1 MSEQQQF
8 GRSAN
13 PGAPGAA
20 QTPRLP
26 TTPPSGYLP
35 GSVAPPATPA
45 PLGRYIRW
53 QMLLAVVGIILLTLL
68 MGVTTYN
75 VSTVLVPERGGVFRE
90 GVAGNPQYI
99 NPLLC
104 HTHDIDN
111 DLCSLLFRGLTRLDQ
126 QGQVVPDLAERWV
139 ALNELAYTFTLSE
152 NQYWHDG
159 KPVTIDDVLFTIGMM
174 QNPDSPILPDLAELW
189 RSVTVEPVDEY
200 TVHLLLD
207 EPFAPFLDFTTVG
220 LLPKH
225 IWQDVPP
232 SELLTSPLNARPV
245 GNGPMQV
252 TLTSAQFIRLE
263 RNPYSDEDIPMV
275 SALEFH
281 FYPDYPSIYAAY
293 TEGKLDGVS
302 QVMQSD
308 IALAQARTDLQLF
321 SAPLS
326 TYVGVIFNLQKPD
339 VPFLQD
345 ATVRRALYH
354 ALNRERLLYDV
365 VGGHSV
371 LASSPIPS
379 NNWGH
384 APDTPSY
391 DYNPDE
397 ARRLLGESGWVD
409 SDDDGTRDKD
419 GQPMQLTLLTNDDPT
434 RIALIEQIAAD
445 WQAVGV
451 KVGVDSVSF
460 ASFVREFLTQRD
472 FDAAL
477 LSWDI
482 TGDPDPFPL
491 YHSSQITTGQ
501 NYGGWLNP
509 KADALMIEARSTVDW
524 KKRRALYVQ
533 FQHLFAADVP
543 AIPLYYPVYT
553 YGVSERVKAVQ
564 IGPLNTPADRFATF
578 PDWYILTRR
587 VPANQPLSEN

>member
-1 MSEQQQF
+1 
-8 GRSAN
+8 
-13 PGAPGAA
+13 
-20 QTPRLP
+20 
-26 TTPPSGYLP
+26 
-35 GSVAPPATPA
+35 
-45 PLGRYIRW
+45 
-53 QMLLAVVGIILLTLL
+53 MLLAVVGIILLTLL
-68 MGVTTYN
+68 MGATAYN

-104 HTHDIDN
+104 HTHEIDR

-126 QGQVVPDLAERWV
+126 HGRVVPDLAERWTAPDGLV
-139 ALNELAYTFTLSE
+139 YTFTLRE
-152 NQYWHDG
+152 NQFWHDG
-159 KPVTIDDVLFTIGMM
+159 KPVTIDDLLFTIEMM

-189 RSVTVEPVDEY
+189 RSVTVEPVDEH
-200 TVHLLLD
+200 TVRLLLD
-207 EPFAPFLDFTTVG
+207 EPFAPFLDFTTIG

-232 SELLTSPLNARPV
+232 SELLTSPLNLRPV
-245 GNGPMQV
+245 GNGPMQA

-263 RNPYSDEDIPMV
+263 RNPYSSEDIPMV

-293 TEGKLDGVS
+293 TEGELDGVS

-308 IALAQARTDLQLF
+308 ISLAQARTDMQLF

-326 TYVGVIFNLQKPD
+326 TYVGVVFNLQNPD

-345 ATVRRALYH
+345 AIVRRALYH
-354 ALNRERLLYDV
+354 ALDREQLLHDV
-365 VGGHSV
+365 VGGHGV

-391 DYNPDE
+391 DYDPAE
-397 ARRLLGESGWVD
+397 ARRLLDESGWRD
-409 SDDDGTRDKD
+409 TDGDGTRDKD
-419 GQPMQLTLLTNDDPT
+419 GLPMQLILLTNDGPT

-451 KVGVDSVSF
+451 KVVVESVSF
-460 ASFVREFLTQRD
+460 GGFVSDFLTPRR
-472 FDAAL
+472 FEAAL

-491 YHSSQITTGQ
+491 YHSSQIVTGQ
-501 NYGGWLNP
+501 NYGGWSNQE
-509 KADALMIEARSTVDW
+509 ADALVIEARSTVDPE
-524 KKRRALYVQ
+524 KRRALYAQ

-587 VPANQPLSEN
+587 VPANQPLSEE

>member
-1 MSEQQQF
+1 
-8 GRSAN
+8 
-13 PGAPGAA
+13 
-20 QTPRLP
+20 
-26 TTPPSGYLP
+26 
-35 GSVAPPATPA
+35 
-45 PLGRYIRW
+45 
-53 QMLLAVVGIILLTLL
+53 MLLAVVGIILLTLL
-68 MGVTTYN
+68 MGATAYN

-104 HTHDIDN
+104 HTHEIDR

-126 QGQVVPDLAERWV
+126 QGRVVPDLAERWT
-139 ALNELAYTFTLSE
+139 APDGLIYTFTLRE
-152 NQYWHDG
+152 NQFWHDG
-159 KPVTIDDVLFTIGMM
+159 KPVTIDDLLFTIELM

-189 RSVTVEPVDEY
+189 RSVTVEPVDEH
-200 TVHLLLD
+200 TVRLLLD
-207 EPFAPFLDFTTVG
+207 EPFAPFLDFTTIG

-232 SELLTSPLNARPV
+232 SELLTSPLNLRPV
-245 GNGPMQV
+245 GNGPMQA

-263 RNPYSDEDIPMV
+263 RNPYSSEDIPMV

-293 TEGKLDGVS
+293 TEGELDGVS

-308 IALAQARTDLQLF
+308 ISLAQARTDMQLF

-326 TYVGVIFNLQKPD
+326 TYVGVVFNLQNPD

-345 ATVRRALYH
+345 AIVRRALYH
-354 ALNRERLLYDV
+354 ALDREQLLDDV
-365 VGGHSV
+365 VGGHGV

-391 DYNPDE
+391 DYDPVE
-397 ARRLLGESGWVD
+397 AGRLLDESGWVD
-409 SDDDGTRDKD
+409 TDGDGTRDKD
-419 GQPMQLTLLTNDDPT
+419 GLPMQLILLTNDGPT

-451 KVGVDSVSF
+451 KVVVESVSF
-460 ASFVREFLTQRD
+460 GGFVSDFLTPRR
-472 FDAAL
+472 FEAAL

-491 YHSSQITTGQ
+491 YHSSQIATGQ
-501 NYGGWLNP
+501 NYGGWSNQE
-509 KADALMIEARSTVDW
+509 ADDLVIEARSTVDPE
-524 KKRRALYVQ
+524 KRRALYAQ

-587 VPANQPLSEN
+587 VPANQPLSEE

>member
-1 MSEQQQF
+1 
-8 GRSAN
+8 
-13 PGAPGAA
+13 
-20 QTPRLP
+20 
-26 TTPPSGYLP
+26 
-35 GSVAPPATPA
+35 
-45 PLGRYIRW
+45 
-53 QMLLAVVGIILLTLL
+53 MLLAVVGIILLTLL
-68 MGVTTYN
+68 MGATAYN

-104 HTHDIDN
+104 HTHEIDR

-126 QGQVVPDLAERWV
+126 QGRVVPDLAERWTAPDGLV
-139 ALNELAYTFTLSE
+139 YTFTLRE
-152 NQYWHDG
+152 NQFWHDG
-159 KPVTIDDVLFTIGMM
+159 KPVTIDDLLFTIEMM

-189 RSVTVEPVDEY
+189 RSVTVEPVDEH
-200 TVHLLLD
+200 TVRLLLD
-207 EPFAPFLDFTTVG
+207 EPFAPFLDFTTIG

-232 SELLTSPLNARPV
+232 SELLTSPLNLRPV
-245 GNGPMQV
+245 GNGPMQA

-263 RNPYSDEDIPMV
+263 HNPYSSEDIPMV

-293 TEGKLDGVS
+293 TEGELDGVS

-308 IALAQARTDLQLF
+308 ISLAQARTDMQLF

-326 TYVGVIFNLQKPD
+326 TYVGVVFNLQNPD

-345 ATVRRALYH
+345 AIVRRALYH
-354 ALNRERLLYDV
+354 ALDREQLLNDV
-365 VGGHSV
+365 VGGHGV

-391 DYNPDE
+391 DYDPDE
-397 ARRLLGESGWVD
+397 ARRLLDESGWVD
-409 SDDDGTRDKD
+409 TDGDGTRDKD
-419 GQPMQLTLLTNDDPT
+419 GLPMQLILLTNDGPT

-451 KVGVDSVSF
+451 KVAVESVSF
-460 ASFVREFLTQRD
+460 GGFVGNFLTPRR
-472 FDAAL
+472 FEAVL

-491 YHSSQITTGQ
+491 YHSSQIATGQ
-501 NYGGWLNP
+501 NYGGWSNQE
-509 KADALMIEARSTVDW
+509 ADALVIEARSTVDPE
-524 KKRRALYVQ
+524 KRRALYAQ

-587 VPANQPLSEN
+587 VPANQPLSEE

>member
-1 MSEQQQF
+1 
-8 GRSAN
+8 
-13 PGAPGAA
+13 
-20 QTPRLP
+20 
-26 TTPPSGYLP
+26 
-35 GSVAPPATPA
+35 
-45 PLGRYIRW
+45 
-53 QMLLAVVGIILLTLL
+53 MLLAVVGIILLTLL
-68 MGVTTYN
+68 MGATAYN

-104 HTHDIDN
+104 HTHEIDR

-126 QGQVVPDLAERWV
+126 QGRVVPDLAERWTAPDGLV
-139 ALNELAYTFTLSE
+139 YTFTLRE
-152 NQYWHDG
+152 NQFWHDG
-159 KPVTIDDVLFTIGMM
+159 KPVTIDDLLFTIEMM

-189 RSVTVEPVDEY
+189 RSVTVEPVDEH
-200 TVHLLLD
+200 TVRLLLD
-207 EPFAPFLDFTTVG
+207 EPFAPFLDFTTIG

-232 SELLTSPLNARPV
+232 SELLTSPLNLRPV
-245 GNGPMQV
+245 GNGPMQA

-263 RNPYSDEDIPMV
+263 RNPYSSEDIPMV

-293 TEGKLDGVS
+293 TEGELDGVS

-308 IALAQARTDLQLF
+308 ISLAQARTDMQLF

-326 TYVGVIFNLQKPD
+326 TYVGVVFNLQNPD

-345 ATVRRALYH
+345 AIVRRALYH
-354 ALNRERLLYDV
+354 ALDREQLLHDV
-365 VGGHSV
+365 VGGHGV

-391 DYNPDE
+391 DYDPDE
-397 ARRLLGESGWVD
+397 ARRLLDESGWVD
-409 SDDDGTRDKD
+409 TDGDGTRDKN
-419 GQPMQLTLLTNDDPT
+419 GLPMQLILLTNDGPT

-451 KVGVDSVSF
+451 KVVVESVSF
-460 ASFVREFLTQRD
+460 GGFVSDFLTPRR
-472 FDAAL
+472 FEAAL

-491 YHSSQITTGQ
+491 YHSSQIATGQ
-501 NYGGWLNP
+501 NYGGWSNQE
-509 KADALMIEARSTVDW
+509 ADALVIEARSTVDPE
-524 KKRRALYVQ
+524 KRRALYSQ

-587 VPANQPLSEN
+587 VPANQPLSEE

>member
-1 MSEQQQF
+1 MSEQQPF
-8 GRSAN
+8 GRSGT
-13 PGAPGAA
+13 PGDAGTAE
-20 QTPRLP
+20 TPRLH
-26 TTPPSGYLP
+26 TTPSSGYLP
-35 GSVAPPATPA
+35 GPAAPPAAPA

-53 QMLLAVVGIILLTLL
+53 QLLLAVAGIIVLTLL
-68 MGVTTYN
+68 MGVTAYN

-104 HTHDIDN
+104 HTHDIDR

-126 QGQVVPDLAERWV
+126 QGRVVPDLAERWTAPDGLV
-139 ALNELAYTFTLSE
+139 YTFILRE
-152 NQYWHDG
+152 NQFWHDG
-159 KPVTIDDVLFTIGMM
+159 RPVTIDDVLFTIEMM
-174 QNPDSPILPDLAELW
+174 QNPDAPILPDLAELW
-189 RSVTVEPVDEY
+189 RSVTVEPVDEH
-200 TVHLLLD
+200 TVRLLLD

-232 SELLTSPLNARPV
+232 SELLTSPLNSRPV
-245 GNGPMQV
+245 GNGPMQA
-252 TLTSAQFIRLE
+252 TLTSAEFIRLE
-263 RNPYSDEDIPMV
+263 RSPFSNGAIPMV

-293 TEGKLDGVS
+293 AEGELDGVS

-326 TYVGVIFNLQKPD
+326 TYVGVIFNLQNPD

-345 ATVRRALYH
+345 ANVRRALYH
-354 ALNRERLLYDV
+354 ALDRDRLLDDV
-365 VGGHSV
+365 VGGHGV

-384 APDTPSY
+384 ASDTPSY
-391 DYNPDE
+391 DYDPEE
-397 ARRLLGESGWVD
+397 ARRLLDESGWVD
-409 SDDDGTRDKD
+409 TDGDGTRDK
-419 GQPMQLTLLTNDDPT
+419 GGLPMQLILLTNDGPN

-445 WQAVGV
+445 WRAVGV
-451 KVGVDSVSF
+451 RVAVESVSF
-460 ASFVREFLTQRD
+460 AGFITDFLMPRR
-472 FDAAL
+472 FEAAL

-482 TGDPDPFPL
+482 SGDPDPFPL
-491 YHSSQITTGQ
+491 YHSSQIVTGQ
-501 NYGGWLNP
+501 NFGGWSNQE
-509 KADALMIEARSTVDW
+509 ADALMIEARSMVDPD
-524 KKRRALYVQ
+524 KRKTLYAQ
-533 FQHLFAADVP
+533 FQHIYAADVP

-578 PDWYILTRR
+578 PDWYIFTRR
-587 VPANQPLSEN
+587 VPANQQLSGN

>member
-1 MSEQQQF
+1 MSEQQPF
-8 GRSAN
+8 RRPDN
-13 PGAPGAA
+13 PGAQAPPQAH
-20 QTPRLP
+20 RLH
-26 TTPPSGYLP
+26 TTPSGYLP
-35 GSVAPPATPA
+35 GPTASPA

-68 MGVTTYN
+68 MGATAYN

-104 HTHDIDN
+104 HTHDIDR

-126 QGQVVPDLAERWV
+126 QGRVVPDLAERWTAPDGLV
-139 ALNELAYTFTLSE
+139 YTFTLRE
-152 NQYWHDG
+152 NQFWHDG
-159 KPVTIDDVLFTIGMM
+159 KPVTIDDVLFTIEMM
-174 QNPDSPILPDLAELW
+174 QSQDSPILPDLAELW
-189 RSVTVEPVDEY
+189 RSVTVEPVNEH
-200 TVHLLLD
+200 TVRLLLD
-207 EPFAPFLDFTTVG
+207 EPFAPFLDFTTIG

-232 SELLTSPLNARPV
+232 SELLTSPHNSRPV

-263 RNPYSDEDIPMV
+263 RNPYSGDDIPMV

-281 FYPDYPSIYAAY
+281 FYPDYPAIYAAY
-293 TEGKLDGVS
+293 TEGELDGVS

-308 IALAQARTDLQLF
+308 IALAQARTDMQLF

-326 TYVGVIFNLQKPD
+326 TYVGVIFNLQNPD

-354 ALNRERLLYDV
+354 ALDRERLLDDV
-365 VGGHSV
+365 VGGHGV

-391 DYNPDE
+391 NYDPDE
-397 ARRLLGESGWVD
+397 AQRLLNESGWVD
-409 SDDDGTRDKD
+409 TDGDGTRDKD
-419 GQPMQLTLLTNDDPT
+419 GLPMQLILLTNDGPT

-445 WQAVGV
+445 WRAVGV
-451 KVGVDSVSF
+451 NTVVESVSF
-460 ASFVREFLTQRD
+460 GGFVREFLTPRR

-501 NYGGWLNP
+501 NYGGWSNQE
-509 KADALMIEARSTVDW
+509 ADALVIEARSTVDPE
-524 KKRRALYVQ
+524 KRRALYAQ

>member
-1 MSEQQQF
+1 
-8 GRSAN
+8 
-13 PGAPGAA
+13 
-20 QTPRLP
+20 
-26 TTPPSGYLP
+26 
-35 GSVAPPATPA
+35 
-45 PLGRYIRW
+45 
-53 QMLLAVVGIILLTLL
+53 MLLAVVGIILLTLL
-68 MGVTTYN
+68 MGATAYN

-104 HTHDIDN
+104 HTHEIDR

-126 QGQVVPDLAERWV
+126 QGRVVPDLAERWTAPDGLV
-139 ALNELAYTFTLSE
+139 YTFTLRE
-152 NQYWHDG
+152 NQFWHDG
-159 KPVTIDDVLFTIGMM
+159 KPVTIDDLLFTIEMM

-189 RSVTVEPVDEY
+189 RSVTVEPVNEH
-200 TVHLLLD
+200 TVRLLLD
-207 EPFAPFLDFTTVG
+207 EPFAPFLDFTTIG

-232 SELLTSPLNARPV
+232 SELLTSPLNLRPV
-245 GNGPMQV
+245 GNGPMQA

-263 RNPYSDEDIPMV
+263 RNPYSSEDIPMV

-293 TEGKLDGVS
+293 TEGELDGVS

-308 IALAQARTDLQLF
+308 ISLAQARTDMQLF

-326 TYVGVIFNLQKPD
+326 TYVGVVFNLQNPD

-345 ATVRRALYH
+345 AIVRRALYH
-354 ALNRERLLYDV
+354 ALDREQLLNDV
-365 VGGHSV
+365 VGGHGV

-391 DYNPDE
+391 DYDPDE
-397 ARRLLGESGWVD
+397 ARRLLDESGWVD
-409 SDDDGTRDKD
+409 TDGDGTRDKN
-419 GQPMQLTLLTNDDPT
+419 GLPMQLILLTNDGPT

-451 KVGVDSVSF
+451 KVAVESVSF
-460 ASFVREFLTQRD
+460 GGFVGNFLTPRR
-472 FDAAL
+472 FEAVL

-491 YHSSQITTGQ
+491 YHSSQIATGQ
-501 NYGGWLNP
+501 NYGGWSNQE
-509 KADALMIEARSTVDW
+509 ADALVIEARSTVDPE
-524 KKRRALYVQ
+524 KRRALYAQ

-587 VPANQPLSEN
+587 VPANQPLSEE

>member
-1 MSEQQQF
+1 
-8 GRSAN
+8 
-13 PGAPGAA
+13 
-20 QTPRLP
+20 
-26 TTPPSGYLP
+26 
-35 GSVAPPATPA
+35 
-45 PLGRYIRW
+45 
-53 QMLLAVVGIILLTLL
+53 MLLAVVGIILLTLL
-68 MGVTTYN
+68 MGATAYN

-104 HTHDIDN
+104 HTHEIDR

-126 QGQVVPDLAERWV
+126 QGRVVPDLAERWTAPDGLV
-139 ALNELAYTFTLSE
+139 YTFTLRE
-152 NQYWHDG
+152 NQFWHDG
-159 KPVTIDDVLFTIGMM
+159 KPVTIDDLLFTIEMM

-189 RSVTVEPVDEY
+189 RSVTVEPVDEH
-200 TVHLLLD
+200 TVRLLLD
-207 EPFAPFLDFTTVG
+207 EPFAPFLDFTTIG

-232 SELLTSPLNARPV
+232 SELLTSPLNLRPV
-245 GNGPMQV
+245 GNGPMQA

-263 RNPYSDEDIPMV
+263 RNPYSSEDIPMV

-293 TEGKLDGVS
+293 TEGELDGVS

-308 IALAQARTDLQLF
+308 ISLAQARTDMQLF

-326 TYVGVIFNLQKPD
+326 TYVGVVFNLQNPD

-345 ATVRRALYH
+345 AIVRRALYH
-354 ALNRERLLYDV
+354 ALDREQLLHDV
-365 VGGHSV
+365 VGGHGV

-391 DYNPDE
+391 DYDPDE
-397 ARRLLGESGWVD
+397 ARRLLHESGWVD
-409 SDDDGTRDKD
+409 TDGDGTRDKN
-419 GQPMQLTLLTNDDPT
+419 GLPMQLILLTNDGPT
-434 RIALIEQIAAD
+434 RISLIEQIAAD

-451 KVGVDSVSF
+451 KVVVESVSF
-460 ASFVREFLTQRD
+460 GGFVSDFLTPRR
-472 FDAAL
+472 FEAAL

-491 YHSSQITTGQ
+491 YHSSQIATGQ
-501 NYGGWLNP
+501 NYGGWSNQE
-509 KADALMIEARSTVDW
+509 ADALVIEARSTVDPE
-524 KKRRALYVQ
+524 KRRALYAQ

-587 VPANQPLSEN
+587 VPANQPLSEE

>member
-1 MSEQQQF
+1 MSDQQPF
-8 GRSAN
+8 GRSGN
-13 PGAPGAA
+13 PGAQRAA
-20 QTPRLP
+20 QAPRLH
-26 TTPPSGYLP
+26 TTPSGYLP
-35 GSVAPPATPA
+35 GPTARPGASA

-68 MGVTTYN
+68 MGATAYN

-104 HTHDIDN
+104 HTHEIDR

-126 QGQVVPDLAERWV
+126 QGRVVPDLAERWTAPDGLV
-139 ALNELAYTFTLSE
+139 YTFTLRE
-152 NQYWHDG
+152 NQFWHDG
-159 KPVTIDDVLFTIGMM
+159 KPVTIDDLLFTIEMM

-189 RSVTVEPVDEY
+189 RSVTVEPVDEH
-200 TVHLLLD
+200 TVRLLLD
-207 EPFAPFLDFTTVG
+207 EPFAPFLDFTTIG

-232 SELLTSPLNARPV
+232 SELLTSPLNLRPV
-245 GNGPMQV
+245 GNGPMQA

-263 RNPYSDEDIPMV
+263 RNPYSSEDIPMV

-293 TEGKLDGVS
+293 TEGELDGVS

-308 IALAQARTDLQLF
+308 ISLAQARTDMQLF

-326 TYVGVIFNLQKPD
+326 TYVGVVFNLQNPD

-345 ATVRRALYH
+345 AIVRRALYH
-354 ALNRERLLYDV
+354 ALDREQLLHDV
-365 VGGHSV
+365 VGGHGV

-391 DYNPDE
+391 DYDPDE
-397 ARRLLGESGWVD
+397 ARRLLDESGWVD
-409 SDDDGTRDKD
+409 TDGDGTRDKD
-419 GQPMQLTLLTNDDPT
+419 GLPMQLILLTNDGPT

-451 KVGVDSVSF
+451 KVAVESVSF
-460 ASFVREFLTQRD
+460 GGFVSDFLTPRR
-472 FDAAL
+472 FEAVL

-501 NYGGWLNP
+501 NYGGWSNQE
-509 KADALMIEARSTVDW
+509 ADALVIEARSTVDPE
-524 KKRRALYVQ
+524 KRRALYAQ

-587 VPANQPLSEN
+587 VPANQPLSEE

>member
-1 MSEQQQF
+1 MSDQQPF
-8 GRSAN
+8 GRSGN
-13 PGAPGAA
+13 PGAQRAP
-20 QTPRLP
+20 QVPRLP
-26 TTPPSGYLP
+26 TTPSGYLP
-35 GSVAPPATPA
+35 GPTALPGASA

-68 MGVTTYN
+68 MGATAYN

-104 HTHDIDN
+104 HTHEIDR

-126 QGQVVPDLAERWV
+126 QGRVVPDLAERWTAPDGLV
-139 ALNELAYTFTLSE
+139 YTFTLRE
-152 NQYWHDG
+152 NQFWHDG
-159 KPVTIDDVLFTIGMM
+159 KPVTIDDLLFTIEMM

-189 RSVTVEPVDEY
+189 RSVTVEPVDEH
-200 TVHLLLD
+200 TVRLLLD
-207 EPFAPFLDFTTVG
+207 EPFAPFLDFTTIG

-232 SELLTSPLNARPV
+232 SELLTSPLNLRPV
-245 GNGPMQV
+245 GNGPMQA

-263 RNPYSDEDIPMV
+263 RNPYSSEDIPMV

-293 TEGKLDGVS
+293 TEGELDGVS

-308 IALAQARTDLQLF
+308 ISLAQARTDMQLF

-326 TYVGVIFNLQKPD
+326 TYVGVVFNLQNPD

-345 ATVRRALYH
+345 AIVRRALYH
-354 ALNRERLLYDV
+354 ALDREQLLHDV
-365 VGGHSV
+365 VGGHGV

-391 DYNPDE
+391 DYDPDE
-397 ARRLLGESGWVD
+397 ARRLLDESGWVD
-409 SDDDGTRDKD
+409 TDGDGTRDKD
-419 GQPMQLTLLTNDDPT
+419 GLPMQLILLTNDGPT

-451 KVGVDSVSF
+451 KVVVESVSF
-460 ASFVREFLTQRD
+460 GGFVSDFLTPRR
-472 FDAAL
+472 FEAAL

-491 YHSSQITTGQ
+491 YHSSQIATGQ
-501 NYGGWLNP
+501 NYGGWSNQE
-509 KADALMIEARSTVDW
+509 ADALVIEARSTVDPE
-524 KKRRALYVQ
+524 KRRALYAQ

-587 VPANQPLSEN
+587 VPANQPLSEE

>member
-1 MSEQQQF
+1 MSEQQPF
-8 GRSAN
+8 RRPAN
-13 PGAPGAA
+13 PGA
-20 QTPRLP
+20 QTPP
-26 TTPPSGYLP
+26 QAHQSHTTPSGYLP
-35 GSVAPPATPA
+35 GLTASPA

-68 MGVTTYN
+68 MGATAYN

-104 HTHDIDN
+104 HTHDIDR

-126 QGQVVPDLAERWV
+126 QGRVVPDLAERWTAPDGLV
-139 ALNELAYTFTLSE
+139 YTFTLRE
-152 NQYWHDG
+152 NQFWHDG
-159 KPVTIDDVLFTIGMM
+159 KAVTIDDVLFTIEMM
-174 QNPDSPILPDLAELW
+174 QSPDSPILPDLAELW
-189 RSVTVEPVDEY
+189 RSVTVEQVDEH
-200 TVHLLLD
+200 TVRLLLD
-207 EPFAPFLDFTTVG
+207 EPFAPFLDFTTIG

-232 SELLTSPLNARPV
+232 SELLTTPLNSRPV

-263 RNPYSDEDIPMV
+263 RNPFSGKDIPMV

-293 TEGKLDGVS
+293 TEGELDGVS

-308 IALAQARTDLQLF
+308 ISLAQARTDMQLF

-326 TYVGVIFNLQKPD
+326 TYVGVIFNLQNPD

-354 ALNRERLLYDV
+354 ALDREQLLDDV
-365 VGGHSV
+365 VGGHGV

-391 DYNPDE
+391 SYDPDE
-397 ARRLLGESGWVD
+397 AQRLLNESGWVD
-409 SDDDGTRDKD
+409 TDGDGTRDKD
-419 GQPMQLTLLTNDDPT
+419 GLPMQLILLTNDGPN

-445 WQAVGV
+445 WRAVGV
-451 KVGVDSVSF
+451 NAVVESVSF
-460 ASFVREFLTQRD
+460 AGFVRDFLTPRR

-491 YHSSQITTGQ
+491 YHSSQITTGR
-501 NYGGWLNP
+501 NYGGWSNQE
-509 KADALMIEARSTVDW
+509 ADALVIEARSTVDP
-524 KKRRALYVQ
+524 KKRRALYAQ
-533 FQHLFAADVP
+533 FQHIFAADVP

-564 IGPLNTPADRFATF
+564 IGPLNTPADRFTTF

>member
-1 MSEQQQF
+1 
-8 GRSAN
+8 
-13 PGAPGAA
+13 
-20 QTPRLP
+20 
-26 TTPPSGYLP
+26 
-35 GSVAPPATPA
+35 
-45 PLGRYIRW
+45 
-53 QMLLAVVGIILLTLL
+53 MLLAVVGIILLTLL
-68 MGVTTYN
+68 MGATAYN

-104 HTHDIDN
+104 HTHEIDR

-126 QGQVVPDLAERWV
+126 QGRVVPDLAERWTAPDGLV
-139 ALNELAYTFTLSE
+139 YTFTLRE
-152 NQYWHDG
+152 NQFWHDG
-159 KPVTIDDVLFTIGMM
+159 KPVTIDDLLFTIEMM

-189 RSVTVEPVDEY
+189 RSVTVEPVDEH
-200 TVHLLLD
+200 TVRLLLD
-207 EPFAPFLDFTTVG
+207 EPFAPFLDFTTIG

-232 SELLTSPLNARPV
+232 SELLTSPLNLRPV
-245 GNGPMQV
+245 GNGPMQA

-263 RNPYSDEDIPMV
+263 HNPYSSEDIPMV

-293 TEGKLDGVS
+293 TEGELDGVS

-308 IALAQARTDLQLF
+308 ISLAQARTDMQLF

-326 TYVGVIFNLQKPD
+326 TYVGVVFNLQNPD

-345 ATVRRALYH
+345 AIVRRALYH
-354 ALNRERLLYDV
+354 ALDREQLLNDV
-365 VGGHSV
+365 VGGHGV

-391 DYNPDE
+391 DYDPDE
-397 ARRLLGESGWVD
+397 ARRLLDESGWVD
-409 SDDDGTRDKD
+409 TDGDGTRDKD
-419 GQPMQLTLLTNDDPT
+419 GLPMQLILLTNDGPT

-451 KVGVDSVSF
+451 KVVVESVSF
-460 ASFVREFLTQRD
+460 GGFVSDFLTPRR
-472 FDAAL
+472 FEAAL

-491 YHSSQITTGQ
+491 YHSSQIATGQ
-501 NYGGWLNP
+501 NYGGWSNQE
-509 KADALMIEARSTVDW
+509 ADALVIEARSTVDPE
-524 KKRRALYVQ
+524 KRRALYAQ

-587 VPANQPLSEN
+587 VPANQPLSEE

>member
-1 MSEQQQF
+1 
-8 GRSAN
+8 
-13 PGAPGAA
+13 
-20 QTPRLP
+20 
-26 TTPPSGYLP
+26 
-35 GSVAPPATPA
+35 
-45 PLGRYIRW
+45 
-53 QMLLAVVGIILLTLL
+53 MLLAVVGIILLTLL
-68 MGVTTYN
+68 MGATAYN

-104 HTHDIDN
+104 HTHEIDR

-126 QGQVVPDLAERWV
+126 QGRVVPDLAERWTAPDGLV
-139 ALNELAYTFTLSE
+139 YTFTLRE
-152 NQYWHDG
+152 NQFWHDG
-159 KPVTIDDVLFTIGMM
+159 KPVTIDDLLFTIEMM

-189 RSVTVEPVDEY
+189 RSVTVEPVDEH
-200 TVHLLLD
+200 TVRLLLD
-207 EPFAPFLDFTTVG
+207 EPFAPFLDFTTIG

-232 SELLTSPLNARPV
+232 SELLTSPLNLRPV
-245 GNGPMQV
+245 GNGPMQA

-263 RNPYSDEDIPMV
+263 HNPYSSEDIPMV

-293 TEGKLDGVS
+293 TEGELDGVS

-308 IALAQARTDLQLF
+308 ISLAQARTDMQLF

-326 TYVGVIFNLQKPD
+326 TYVGVVFNLQNPD

-345 ATVRRALYH
+345 AIVRRALYH
-354 ALNRERLLYDV
+354 ALDREQLLNDV
-365 VGGHSV
+365 VGGHGV

-391 DYNPDE
+391 DYDPVE
-397 ARRLLGESGWVD
+397 ARRLLDESGWVD
-409 SDDDGTRDKD
+409 TDGDGTRDKD
-419 GQPMQLTLLTNDDPT
+419 GLPMQLILLTNDGPT

-451 KVGVDSVSF
+451 KVAVESVSF
-460 ASFVREFLTQRD
+460 GGFVGNFLTPRR
-472 FDAAL
+472 FEAVL

-491 YHSSQITTGQ
+491 YHSSQIATGQ
-501 NYGGWLNP
+501 NYGGWSNQE
-509 KADALMIEARSTVDW
+509 ADALVIEARSTVDPE
-524 KKRRALYVQ
+524 KRRALYAQ

-587 VPANQPLSEN
+587 VPANQPLSEE

>member
-1 MSEQQQF
+1 MSEQQPF
-8 GRSAN
+8 GRPAN
-13 PGAPGAA
+13 RGGQGTP
-20 QTPRLP
+20 QVPRLH
-26 TTPPSGYLP
+26 TPPPAGHLP
-35 GSVAPPATPA
+35 GPVAPPATPA

-53 QMLLAVVGIILLTLL
+53 QMLLAVLGIILLTLL
-68 MGVTTYN
+68 MGVTAYN

-104 HTHDIDN
+104 HTHEIDR

-126 QGQVVPDLAERWV
+126 QGRVVPDLAERWTAPDGLV
-139 ALNELAYTFTLSE
+139 YTFTLRE
-152 NQYWHDG
+152 NQFWHDG
-159 KPVTIDDVLFTIGMM
+159 KPVIIDDVLFTIEMM

-200 TVHLLLD
+200 TVRLLLD

-245 GNGPMQV
+245 GNGPMQA

-263 RNPYSDEDIPMV
+263 RSPFSNEDIPMV

-281 FYPDYPSIYAAY
+281 FYPDFPSIYAAY
-293 TEGKLDGVS
+293 TEGELDGVS

-308 IALAQARTDLQLF
+308 IALAKARTDLQLF

-326 TYVGVIFNLQKPD
+326 TYVGVIFNLQNPD

-345 ATVRRALYH
+345 ANVRRALYH
-354 ALNRERLLYDV
+354 ALDRERLLSDV
-365 VGGHSV
+365 VGGHGV

-384 APDTPSY
+384 APDTRTYEYSP
-391 DYNPDE
+391 NE
-397 ARRLLGESGWVD
+397 AQRLLNESGWVD
-409 SDDDGTRDKD
+409 SDGDGVRDKD
-419 GQPMQLTLLTNDDPT
+419 GLPMQLILLTNDGPT

-451 KVGVDSVSF
+451 KVMVESVSF
-460 ASFVREFLTQRD
+460 GGFVTNFLTPRR
-472 FDAAL
+472 FEAAL

-491 YHSSQITTGQ
+491 YHSSQVETGQ
-501 NYGGWLNP
+501 NFGGWSNED
-509 KADALMIEARSTVDW
+509 ADTLMIEARSTVDPE
-524 KKRRALYVQ
+524 KRKLLYAL
-533 FQHLFAADVP
+533 FQHIFADDVP

-553 YGVSERVKAVQ
+553 YGVSERVKSVQ

-578 PDWYILTRR
+578 PNWYILTRR
-587 VPANQPLSEN
+587 VPANQQLSGN

>member
-1 MSEQQQF
+1 
-8 GRSAN
+8 
-13 PGAPGAA
+13 
-20 QTPRLP
+20 
-26 TTPPSGYLP
+26 
-35 GSVAPPATPA
+35 
-45 PLGRYIRW
+45 
-53 QMLLAVVGIILLTLL
+53 MLLAVVGIILLTLL
-68 MGVTTYN
+68 MGATAYN

-104 HTHDIDN
+104 HTHEIDR

-126 QGQVVPDLAERWV
+126 QGRVVPDLAERWTAPDGLV
-139 ALNELAYTFTLSE
+139 YTFTLRE
-152 NQYWHDG
+152 NQFWHDG
-159 KPVTIDDVLFTIGMM
+159 KPVTIDDLLFTIEMM

-189 RSVTVEPVDEY
+189 RSVTVEPVDEH
-200 TVHLLLD
+200 TVRLLLD
-207 EPFAPFLDFTTVG
+207 EPFAPFLDFTTIG

-232 SELLTSPLNARPV
+232 SELLTSPLNLRPV
-245 GNGPMQV
+245 GNGPMQA

-263 RNPYSDEDIPMV
+263 RNPYSSEDIPMV

-293 TEGKLDGVS
+293 TEGELDGVS

-308 IALAQARTDLQLF
+308 ISLAQARTDMQLF

-326 TYVGVIFNLQKPD
+326 TYVGVVFNLQNPD

-345 ATVRRALYH
+345 AIVRRALYH
-354 ALNRERLLYDV
+354 ALDREQLLHDV
-365 VGGHSV
+365 VGGHGV

-391 DYNPDE
+391 NYDPDE
-397 ARRLLGESGWVD
+397 ARRLLDESGWVD
-409 SDDDGTRDKD
+409 TDGDGTRDKD
-419 GQPMQLTLLTNDDPT
+419 GLPMQLILLTNDGPT

-451 KVGVDSVSF
+451 KVVVESVSF
-460 ASFVREFLTQRD
+460 GGFVSDFLTPRR
-472 FDAAL
+472 FEAAL

-491 YHSSQITTGQ
+491 YHSSQIATGQ
-501 NYGGWLNP
+501 NYGGWSNQE
-509 KADALMIEARSTVDW
+509 ADALVIEARSTVDPE
-524 KKRRALYVQ
+524 KRRALYAQ

-587 VPANQPLSEN
+587 VPANQPLSEE

>member
-1 MSEQQQF
+1 MSP
-8 GRSAN
+8 RSWS
-13 PGAPGAA
+13 
-20 QTPRLP
+20 R
-26 TTPPSGYLP
+26 SG
-35 GSVAPPATPA
+35 
-45 PLGRYIRW
+45 
-53 QMLLAVVGIILLTLL
+53 
-68 MGVTTYN
+68 
-75 VSTVLVPERGGVFRE
+75 GGVFRE

-104 HTHDIDN
+104 HTHEIDR

-126 QGQVVPDLAERWV
+126 QGRVVPDLAERWTAPDGLV
-139 ALNELAYTFTLSE
+139 YTFTLRE
-152 NQYWHDG
+152 NQFWHDG
-159 KPVTIDDVLFTIGMM
+159 KPVTIDDVLFTIEMM

-200 TVHLLLD
+200 TVRLLLD

-245 GNGPMQV
+245 GNGPMQA

-263 RNPYSDEDIPMV
+263 RSPFSNEDIPMV

-281 FYPDYPSIYAAY
+281 FYPDFPSIYAAY
-293 TEGKLDGVS
+293 TEGELDGVS

-308 IALAQARTDLQLF
+308 IALAKARTDLQLF

-326 TYVGVIFNLQKPD
+326 TYVGVIFNLQNPD

-345 ATVRRALYH
+345 ANVRRALYH
-354 ALNRERLLYDV
+354 ALDRERLLSDV
-365 VGGHSV
+365 VGGHGV

-384 APDTPSY
+384 APDTRTYEYSP
-391 DYNPDE
+391 NE
-397 ARRLLGESGWVD
+397 AQRLLNESGWVD
-409 SDDDGTRDKD
+409 TDGDGVRDKD
-419 GQPMQLTLLTNDDPT
+419 GLPMQLILLTNDGPT

-451 KVGVDSVSF
+451 KVMVESVSF
-460 ASFVREFLTQRD
+460 GGFVTNFLTPRR
-472 FDAAL
+472 FEAAL

-491 YHSSQITTGQ
+491 YHSSQVETGQ
-501 NYGGWLNP
+501 NFGGWSNED
-509 KADALMIEARSTVDW
+509 ADTLMIEARSTVDPE
-524 KKRRALYVQ
+524 KRKLLYAL
-533 FQHLFAADVP
+533 FQHIFADDVP

-553 YGVSERVKAVQ
+553 YGVSERVKSVQ

-587 VPANQPLSEN
+587 VPANQQLSGN

>member
-1 MSEQQQF
+1 
-8 GRSAN
+8 
-13 PGAPGAA
+13 
-20 QTPRLP
+20 
-26 TTPPSGYLP
+26 
-35 GSVAPPATPA
+35 
-45 PLGRYIRW
+45 
-53 QMLLAVVGIILLTLL
+53 MLLAVVGIILLTLL
-68 MGVTTYN
+68 MGATAYN

-104 HTHDIDN
+104 HTHEIDR

-126 QGQVVPDLAERWV
+126 QGRVVPDLAERWTAPDGLV
-139 ALNELAYTFTLSE
+139 YTFTLRE
-152 NQYWHDG
+152 NQFWHDG
-159 KPVTIDDVLFTIGMM
+159 KPVTIDDLLFTIEMM

-189 RSVTVEPVDEY
+189 RSVTVEPVDEH
-200 TVHLLLD
+200 TVRLLLD
-207 EPFAPFLDFTTVG
+207 EPFAPFLDFTTIG

-232 SELLTSPLNARPV
+232 SELLTSPLNLRPV
-245 GNGPMQV
+245 GNGPMQA

-263 RNPYSDEDIPMV
+263 RNPYSSEDIPMV

-293 TEGKLDGVS
+293 TEGELDGVS

-308 IALAQARTDLQLF
+308 ISLAQARTDMQLF

-326 TYVGVIFNLQKPD
+326 TYVGVVFNLQNPD

-345 ATVRRALYH
+345 AIVRRALYH
-354 ALNRERLLYDV
+354 ALDREQLLHDV
-365 VGGHSV
+365 VGGHGV

-391 DYNPDE
+391 DYDPDE
-397 ARRLLGESGWVD
+397 ARRLLDESGWVD
-409 SDDDGTRDKD
+409 TDGDGTRDKN
-419 GQPMQLTLLTNDDPT
+419 GLPMQLILLTNDGPT

-451 KVGVDSVSF
+451 KVVVESVSF
-460 ASFVREFLTQRD
+460 GGFVSDFLTPRR
-472 FDAAL
+472 FEAAL

-491 YHSSQITTGQ
+491 YHSSQIATGQ
-501 NYGGWLNP
+501 NYGGWSNQE
-509 KADALMIEARSTVDW
+509 ADALVIEARSTVDPE
-524 KKRRALYVQ
+524 KRRALYAQ

-587 VPANQPLSEN
+587 VPANQPLSEE

>member
-1 MSEQQQF
+1 
-8 GRSAN
+8 
-13 PGAPGAA
+13 
-20 QTPRLP
+20 
-26 TTPPSGYLP
+26 
-35 GSVAPPATPA
+35 
-45 PLGRYIRW
+45 
-53 QMLLAVVGIILLTLL
+53 MLLAVVGIILLTLL
-68 MGVTTYN
+68 MGATAYN

-104 HTHDIDN
+104 HTHEIDR

-126 QGQVVPDLAERWV
+126 QGRVVPDLAERWTAPDGLV
-139 ALNELAYTFTLSE
+139 YTFTLRE
-152 NQYWHDG
+152 NQFWHDG
-159 KPVTIDDVLFTIGMM
+159 KPVTIDDLLFTIEMM

-189 RSVTVEPVDEY
+189 RSVTVEPVNEH
-200 TVHLLLD
+200 TVRLLLD
-207 EPFAPFLDFTTVG
+207 EPFAPFLDFTTIG

-232 SELLTSPLNARPV
+232 SELLTSPLNLRPI
-245 GNGPMQV
+245 GNGPMQA

-263 RNPYSDEDIPMV
+263 RNPYSSEDIPMV

-293 TEGKLDGVS
+293 TEGELDGVS

-308 IALAQARTDLQLF
+308 ISLAQARTDMQLF

-326 TYVGVIFNLQKPD
+326 TYVGVVFNLQNPD

-345 ATVRRALYH
+345 AIVRRALYH
-354 ALNRERLLYDV
+354 ALDREQLLHDV
-365 VGGHSV
+365 VGGHGV

-391 DYNPDE
+391 DYDPDE
-397 ARRLLGESGWVD
+397 ARRLLDESGWVD
-409 SDDDGTRDKD
+409 TDGDGTRDKN
-419 GQPMQLTLLTNDDPT
+419 GLPMQLILLTNDGPT

-451 KVGVDSVSF
+451 KVVVESVSF
-460 ASFVREFLTQRD
+460 GGFVSDFLTPRR
-472 FDAAL
+472 FEAAL

-491 YHSSQITTGQ
+491 YHSSQIATGQ
-501 NYGGWLNP
+501 NYGGWSNQE
-509 KADALMIEARSTVDW
+509 ADALVIEARSTVDPE
-524 KKRRALYVQ
+524 KRRALYAQ

-587 VPANQPLSEN
+587 VPANQPLSEE

>member
-1 MSEQQQF
+1 
-8 GRSAN
+8 
-13 PGAPGAA
+13 
-20 QTPRLP
+20 
-26 TTPPSGYLP
+26 
-35 GSVAPPATPA
+35 
-45 PLGRYIRW
+45 
-53 QMLLAVVGIILLTLL
+53 MLLAVVGIILLTLL
-68 MGVTTYN
+68 MGATAYN

-104 HTHDIDN
+104 HTHEIDR

-126 QGQVVPDLAERWV
+126 QGRVVPDLAERWTAPDGLV
-139 ALNELAYTFTLSE
+139 YTFTLRE
-152 NQYWHDG
+152 NQFWHDG
-159 KPVTIDDVLFTIGMM
+159 KPVTIDDLLFTIEMM

-189 RSVTVEPVDEY
+189 RSVTVEPVDEH
-200 TVHLLLD
+200 TVRLLLD
-207 EPFAPFLDFTTVG
+207 EPFAPFLDFTTIG

-232 SELLTSPLNARPV
+232 SELLTSPLNLRPV
-245 GNGPMQV
+245 GNGPMQA

-263 RNPYSDEDIPMV
+263 RNPYSSEDIPMV

-293 TEGKLDGVS
+293 TEGELDGVS

-308 IALAQARTDLQLF
+308 ISLAQARTDMQLF

-326 TYVGVIFNLQKPD
+326 TYVGVVFNLQNPD

-345 ATVRRALYH
+345 AIVRRALYH
-354 ALNRERLLYDV
+354 ALDREQLLHDV
-365 VGGHSV
+365 VGGHGV

-391 DYNPDE
+391 DYDPDE
-397 ARRLLGESGWVD
+397 ARRLLDESGWVD
-409 SDDDGTRDKD
+409 TDGDGTRDKD
-419 GQPMQLTLLTNDDPT
+419 GLPMQLILLTNDGPT

-451 KVGVDSVSF
+451 KVAVESVSF
-460 ASFVREFLTQRD
+460 GGFVSDFLTPRR
-472 FDAAL
+472 FEAVL

-501 NYGGWLNP
+501 NYGGWSNQE
-509 KADALMIEARSTVDW
+509 ADALVIEARSTVDPE
-524 KKRRALYVQ
+524 KRRALYAQ

-564 IGPLNTPADRFATF
+564 IGLLNTPADRFATF

-587 VPANQPLSEN
+587 VPANQPLSEE

>member
-1 MSEQQQF
+1 
-8 GRSAN
+8 
-13 PGAPGAA
+13 
-20 QTPRLP
+20 
-26 TTPPSGYLP
+26 
-35 GSVAPPATPA
+35 
-45 PLGRYIRW
+45 
-53 QMLLAVVGIILLTLL
+53 MLLAVVGIILLTLL
-68 MGVTTYN
+68 MGATAYN

-104 HTHDIDN
+104 HTHEIDR

-126 QGQVVPDLAERWV
+126 QGRVVPDLAERWTAPDGLV
-139 ALNELAYTFTLSE
+139 YTFTLRE
-152 NQYWHDG
+152 NQFWHDG
-159 KPVTIDDVLFTIGMM
+159 KPVTIDDLLFTIEMM

-189 RSVTVEPVDEY
+189 RSVTVEPVDEH
-200 TVHLLLD
+200 TVRLLLD
-207 EPFAPFLDFTTVG
+207 EPFAPFLDFTTIG

-232 SELLTSPLNARPV
+232 SELLTSPLNLRPV
-245 GNGPMQV
+245 GNGPMQA

-263 RNPYSDEDIPMV
+263 RNPYSSEDIPMV

-293 TEGKLDGVS
+293 TEGELDGVS

-308 IALAQARTDLQLF
+308 ISLAQARTDMQLF

-326 TYVGVIFNLQKPD
+326 TYVGVVFNLQNPD

-345 ATVRRALYH
+345 AIVRRALYH
-354 ALNRERLLYDV
+354 ALDREQLLNDV
-365 VGGHSV
+365 VGGHGV

-391 DYNPDE
+391 DYDPDE
-397 ARRLLGESGWVD
+397 ARRLLDESGWVD
-409 SDDDGTRDKD
+409 TDGDGTRDKN
-419 GQPMQLTLLTNDDPT
+419 GLPMQLILLTNDGPT

-451 KVGVDSVSF
+451 KVVVESVSF
-460 ASFVREFLTQRD
+460 GGFVSDFLTPRR
-472 FDAAL
+472 FEAAL

-491 YHSSQITTGQ
+491 YHSSQIATGQ
-501 NYGGWLNP
+501 NYGGWSNQE
-509 KADALMIEARSTVDW
+509 ADALVIEARSTVDPE
-524 KKRRALYVQ
+524 KRRALYAQ

-587 VPANQPLSEN
+587 VPANQPLSEE

>member
-1 MSEQQQF
+1 MSDQQPF
-8 GRSAN
+8 RRPAN
-13 PGAPGAA
+13 PGA
-20 QTPRLP
+20 QTPPQAHQLR
-26 TTPPSGYLP
+26 TTPSGYLP
-35 GSVAPPATPA
+35 GLTASPA

-68 MGVTTYN
+68 MGATAYN

-104 HTHDIDN
+104 HTHDIDR

-126 QGQVVPDLAERWV
+126 QGRVVPDLAERWTAPDGLV
-139 ALNELAYTFTLSE
+139 YTFTLRE
-152 NQYWHDG
+152 NQFWHDG
-159 KPVTIDDVLFTIGMM
+159 KAVTIDDVLFTIEMM
-174 QNPDSPILPDLAELW
+174 QSPDSPILPDLAELW
-189 RSVTVEPVDEY
+189 RSVTVEQVDEH
-200 TVHLLLD
+200 TVRLLLD
-207 EPFAPFLDFTTVG
+207 EPFAPFLDFTTIG

-232 SELLTSPLNARPV
+232 SELLTTPLNSRPV

-263 RNPYSDEDIPMV
+263 RNPYSGKDIPMV

-293 TEGKLDGVS
+293 TEGELDGVS

-308 IALAQARTDLQLF
+308 ISLAQARTDMQLF

-326 TYVGVIFNLQKPD
+326 TYVGVIFNLQNPD

-354 ALNRERLLYDV
+354 ALDREQLLDDV
-365 VGGHSV
+365 VGGHGV

-384 APDTPSY
+384 AADTPSY
-391 DYNPDE
+391 SYDPDE
-397 ARRLLGESGWVD
+397 AQRLLNESGWVD
-409 SDDDGTRDKD
+409 TDGDGTRDKD
-419 GQPMQLTLLTNDDPT
+419 GLPMQLILLTNDGPN

-445 WQAVGV
+445 WRAVGV
-451 KVGVDSVSF
+451 NAVVESVSF
-460 ASFVREFLTQRD
+460 AGFVRDFLTPRR

-501 NYGGWLNP
+501 NYGGWSNQE
-509 KADALMIEARSTVDW
+509 ADALVIEARSTVDPE
-524 KKRRALYVQ
+524 KRRALYAQ
-533 FQHLFAADVP
+533 FQHIFAADVP

-564 IGPLNTPADRFATF
+564 IGPLNTPADRFTTF

>member
-1 MSEQQQF
+1 MSEQQPF
-8 GRSAN
+8 IRPAN
-13 PGAPGAA
+13 PGAQA
-20 QTPRLP
+20 TPQAHRLH
-26 TTPPSGYLP
+26 TTPSGYLP
-35 GSVAPPATPA
+35 GPTASPA

-68 MGVTTYN
+68 MGATAYN

-104 HTHDIDN
+104 HTHDIDR

-126 QGQVVPDLAERWV
+126 QGRVVPDLAERWTAPDGLV
-139 ALNELAYTFTLSE
+139 YTFTLRE
-152 NQYWHDG
+152 NQFWHDG
-159 KPVTIDDVLFTIGMM
+159 KPVTIDDVLFTIEMM
-174 QNPDSPILPDLAELW
+174 QSQDSPILPDLAELW
-189 RSVTVEPVDEY
+189 RSVTVEPVNEH
-200 TVHLLLD
+200 TVRLLLD
-207 EPFAPFLDFTTVG
+207 EPFAPFLDFTTIG

-232 SELLTSPLNARPV
+232 SELLTSPLNSRPV

-263 RNPYSDEDIPMV
+263 RNPYSGGEIPMV

-281 FYPDYPSIYAAY
+281 FYPDYPAIYAAY
-293 TEGKLDGVS
+293 TEGELDGVS

-308 IALAQARTDLQLF
+308 IGLAQARTDMQLF

-326 TYVGVIFNLQKPD
+326 TYVGVIFNLQNPD

-345 ATVRRALYH
+345 ANVRRALYH
-354 ALNRERLLYDV
+354 ALDRERLLDDV
-365 VGGHSV
+365 VGGHGV

-391 DYNPDE
+391 NYDPDE
-397 ARRLLGESGWVD
+397 AQRLLNESGWVD
-409 SDDDGTRDKD
+409 TDGDGTRDKD
-419 GQPMQLTLLTNDDPT
+419 GLPMQLILLTNDGPT

-445 WQAVGV
+445 WRAVGV
-451 KVGVDSVSF
+451 NAVVESVSF
-460 ASFVREFLTQRD
+460 GGFVREFLTPRR

-501 NYGGWLNP
+501 NYGGWSNQE
-509 KADALMIEARSTVDW
+509 ADTLVIEARSTVDPE
-524 KKRRALYVQ
+524 KRRALYAQ

>member
-1 MSEQQQF
+1 
-8 GRSAN
+8 
-13 PGAPGAA
+13 
-20 QTPRLP
+20 
-26 TTPPSGYLP
+26 
-35 GSVAPPATPA
+35 
-45 PLGRYIRW
+45 
-53 QMLLAVVGIILLTLL
+53 MLLAVVGIILLTLL
-68 MGVTTYN
+68 MGATAYN

-104 HTHDIDN
+104 HTHEIDR

-126 QGQVVPDLAERWV
+126 QGRVVPDLAERWTAPDGLV
-139 ALNELAYTFTLSE
+139 YTFTLRE
-152 NQYWHDG
+152 NQFWHDG
-159 KPVTIDDVLFTIGMM
+159 KPVTIDDLLFTIEMM

-189 RSVTVEPVDEY
+189 RSVTVEPVDEH
-200 TVHLLLD
+200 TVRLLLD
-207 EPFAPFLDFTTVG
+207 EPFAPFLDFTTIG

-232 SELLTSPLNARPV
+232 SELLTSPLNLRPV
-245 GNGPMQV
+245 GNGPMQA

-263 RNPYSDEDIPMV
+263 HNPYSSEDIPMV

-293 TEGKLDGVS
+293 TEGELDGVS

-308 IALAQARTDLQLF
+308 ISLAQARTDMQLF

-326 TYVGVIFNLQKPD
+326 TYVGVVFNLQNPD

-345 ATVRRALYH
+345 AIVRRALYH
-354 ALNRERLLYDV
+354 ALDREQLLNDV
-365 VGGHSV
+365 VGGHGV

-391 DYNPDE
+391 DYDPDE
-397 ARRLLGESGWVD
+397 ARRLLDESGWVD
-409 SDDDGTRDKD
+409 TDGDGTRDKD
-419 GQPMQLTLLTNDDPT
+419 GLPMQLILLTNDGPT
-434 RIALIEQIAAD
+434 RISLIEQIAAD

-451 KVGVDSVSF
+451 KVAVESVSF
-460 ASFVREFLTQRD
+460 GGFVGDFLTPRR
-472 FDAAL
+472 FEAAL

-491 YHSSQITTGQ
+491 YHSSQIATGQ
-501 NYGGWLNP
+501 NYGGWSNQE
-509 KADALMIEARSTVDW
+509 ADALVIEARSTVDPE
-524 KKRRALYVQ
+524 KRRALYAQ

-587 VPANQPLSEN
+587 VPANQPLSEE

>member
-1 MSEQQQF
+1 MSDQQPF
-8 GRSAN
+8 GRSGN
-13 PGAPGAA
+13 PGAQRAPQA
-20 QTPRLP
+20 PRLH
-26 TTPPSGYLP
+26 TTPSGYLP
-35 GSVAPPATPA
+35 GPTALPGASA

-68 MGVTTYN
+68 MGATAYN

-104 HTHDIDN
+104 HTHEIDR

-126 QGQVVPDLAERWV
+126 QGRVVPDLAERWTAPDGLV
-139 ALNELAYTFTLSE
+139 YTFTLRE
-152 NQYWHDG
+152 NQFWHDG
-159 KPVTIDDVLFTIGMM
+159 KPVTIDDLLFTIEMM

-189 RSVTVEPVDEY
+189 RSVTVEPVDEH
-200 TVHLLLD
+200 TVRLLLD
-207 EPFAPFLDFTTVG
+207 EPFAPFLDFTTIG

-232 SELLTSPLNARPV
+232 SELLTSPLNLRPV
-245 GNGPMQV
+245 GNGPMQA

-263 RNPYSDEDIPMV
+263 RNPYSSEDIPMV

-293 TEGKLDGVS
+293 TEGELDGVS

-308 IALAQARTDLQLF
+308 ISLAQARTDMQLF

-326 TYVGVIFNLQKPD
+326 TYVGVVFNLQNPD

-345 ATVRRALYH
+345 AIVRRALYH
-354 ALNRERLLYDV
+354 ALDREQLLHDV
-365 VGGHSV
+365 VGGHGV

-391 DYNPDE
+391 DYDPDE
-397 ARRLLGESGWVD
+397 ARRLLDESGWVD
-409 SDDDGTRDKD
+409 TDGDGTRDKN
-419 GQPMQLTLLTNDDPT
+419 GLPMQLILLTNDGPT

-451 KVGVDSVSF
+451 KVVVESVSF
-460 ASFVREFLTQRD
+460 GGFVSDFLTPRR
-472 FDAAL
+472 FEAAL

-491 YHSSQITTGQ
+491 YHSSQIATGQ
-501 NYGGWLNP
+501 NYGGWSNQE
-509 KADALMIEARSTVDW
+509 ADALVIEARSTVDPE
-524 KKRRALYVQ
+524 KRRALYAQ

-587 VPANQPLSEN
+587 VPANQPLSEE

>member
-1 MSEQQQF
+1 
-8 GRSAN
+8 
-13 PGAPGAA
+13 
-20 QTPRLP
+20 
-26 TTPPSGYLP
+26 
-35 GSVAPPATPA
+35 
-45 PLGRYIRW
+45 
-53 QMLLAVVGIILLTLL
+53 MLLAVVGIILLTLL
-68 MGVTTYN
+68 MGATAYN

-104 HTHDIDN
+104 HTHEIDR

-126 QGQVVPDLAERWV
+126 QGRVVPDLAERWTAPDGLV
-139 ALNELAYTFTLSE
+139 YTFTLRE
-152 NQYWHDG
+152 NQFWHDG
-159 KPVTIDDVLFTIGMM
+159 KPVTIDDLLFTIEMM

-189 RSVTVEPVDEY
+189 RSVTVEPVDEH
-200 TVHLLLD
+200 TVRLLLD
-207 EPFAPFLDFTTVG
+207 EPFAPFLDFTTIG

-232 SELLTSPLNARPV
+232 SELLTSPLNLRPV
-245 GNGPMQV
+245 GNGPMQA

-263 RNPYSDEDIPMV
+263 HNPYSSEDIPMV

-293 TEGKLDGVS
+293 TEGELDGVS

-308 IALAQARTDLQLF
+308 ISLAQARTDMQLF

-326 TYVGVIFNLQKPD
+326 TYVGVVFNLQNPD

-345 ATVRRALYH
+345 AIVRRALYH
-354 ALNRERLLYDV
+354 ALDREQLLHDV
-365 VGGHSV
+365 VGGHGV

-391 DYNPDE
+391 DYDPDE
-397 ARRLLGESGWVD
+397 ARRLLDESGWVD
-409 SDDDGTRDKD
+409 TDGDGTRDKD
-419 GQPMQLTLLTNDDPT
+419 GLPMQLILLTNDGPT

-451 KVGVDSVSF
+451 KVVVESVSF
-460 ASFVREFLTQRD
+460 GGFVSDFLTPRR
-472 FDAAL
+472 FEAAL

-491 YHSSQITTGQ
+491 YHSSQIATGQ
-501 NYGGWLNP
+501 NYGGWSNQE
-509 KADALMIEARSTVDW
+509 ADALVIEARSTVDPE
-524 KKRRALYVQ
+524 KRRALYAQ

-587 VPANQPLSEN
+587 VPANQPLSEE

>member
-1 MSEQQQF
+1 
-8 GRSAN
+8 
-13 PGAPGAA
+13 
-20 QTPRLP
+20 
-26 TTPPSGYLP
+26 
-35 GSVAPPATPA
+35 
-45 PLGRYIRW
+45 
-53 QMLLAVVGIILLTLL
+53 MLLAVVGIILLTLL
-68 MGVTTYN
+68 MGATAYN

-104 HTHDIDN
+104 HTHEIDR

-126 QGQVVPDLAERWV
+126 QGRVVPDLAERWTAPDGLV
-139 ALNELAYTFTLSE
+139 YTFTLRE
-152 NQYWHDG
+152 NQFWHDG
-159 KPVTIDDVLFTIGMM
+159 KPVTIDDLLFTIEMM

-189 RSVTVEPVDEY
+189 RSVTVEPVDEH
-200 TVHLLLD
+200 TVRLLLD
-207 EPFAPFLDFTTVG
+207 EPFAPFLDFTTIG

-232 SELLTSPLNARPV
+232 SELLTSPLNLRPV
-245 GNGPMQV
+245 GNGPMQA

-263 RNPYSDEDIPMV
+263 RNPYSSEDIPMV

-293 TEGKLDGVS
+293 TEGELDGVS

-308 IALAQARTDLQLF
+308 ISLAQARTDMQLF

-326 TYVGVIFNLQKPD
+326 TYVGVVFNLQNPD

-345 ATVRRALYH
+345 AIVRRALYH
-354 ALNRERLLYDV
+354 ALDREQLLHDV
-365 VGGHSV
+365 VGGHGV

-391 DYNPDE
+391 DYDPDE
-397 ARRLLGESGWVD
+397 ARRLLDESGWVD
-409 SDDDGTRDKD
+409 TDGDGTRDKN
-419 GQPMQLTLLTNDDPT
+419 GLPMQLILLTNDGPT

-451 KVGVDSVSF
+451 KVVVESVSF
-460 ASFVREFLTQRD
+460 GGFVSDFLTPRR
-472 FDAAL
+472 FEAAL

-482 TGDPDPFPL
+482 AGDPDPFPL
-491 YHSSQITTGQ
+491 YHSSQIATGQ
-501 NYGGWLNP
+501 NYGGWSNQE
-509 KADALMIEARSTVDW
+509 ADALVIEARSTVDPE
-524 KKRRALYVQ
+524 KRRALYAQ

-587 VPANQPLSEN
+587 VPANQPLSEE

>member
-1 MSEQQQF
+1 MSDQQPF
-8 GRSAN
+8 GRSGN
-13 PGAPGAA
+13 PGAQRAPQA
-20 QTPRLP
+20 PRLH
-26 TTPPSGYLP
+26 TTPSGYLP
-35 GSVAPPATPA
+35 GPTALPGASA

-68 MGVTTYN
+68 MGATAYN

-104 HTHDIDN
+104 HTHEIDR

-126 QGQVVPDLAERWV
+126 QGRVVPDLAERWTAPDGLV
-139 ALNELAYTFTLSE
+139 YTFTLRE
-152 NQYWHDG
+152 NQFWHDG
-159 KPVTIDDVLFTIGMM
+159 KPVTIDDLLFTIEMM

-189 RSVTVEPVDEY
+189 RSVTVEPVDEH
-200 TVHLLLD
+200 TVRLLLD
-207 EPFAPFLDFTTVG
+207 EPFAPFLDFTTIG

-232 SELLTSPLNARPV
+232 SELLTSPLNLRPV
-245 GNGPMQV
+245 GNGPMQA

-263 RNPYSDEDIPMV
+263 HNPYSSEDIPMV

-293 TEGKLDGVS
+293 TEGELDGVS

-308 IALAQARTDLQLF
+308 ISLAQARTDMQLF

-326 TYVGVIFNLQKPD
+326 TYVGVVFNLQNPD

-345 ATVRRALYH
+345 AIVRRALYH
-354 ALNRERLLYDV
+354 ALDREQLLNDV
-365 VGGHSV
+365 VGGHGV

-391 DYNPDE
+391 DYDPDE
-397 ARRLLGESGWVD
+397 ARRLLDESGWVD
-409 SDDDGTRDKD
+409 TDGDGTRDKD
-419 GQPMQLTLLTNDDPT
+419 GLPMQLILLTNDGPT

-451 KVGVDSVSF
+451 KVAVESVSF
-460 ASFVREFLTQRD
+460 GGFVGNFLTPRR
-472 FDAAL
+472 FEAVL

-491 YHSSQITTGQ
+491 YHSSQIATGQ
-501 NYGGWLNP
+501 NYGGWSNQE
-509 KADALMIEARSTVDW
+509 ADALVIEARSTVDPE
-524 KKRRALYVQ
+524 KRRALYAQ

-587 VPANQPLSEN
+587 VPANQPLSEE

>member
-1 MSEQQQF
+1 
-8 GRSAN
+8 
-13 PGAPGAA
+13 
-20 QTPRLP
+20 
-26 TTPPSGYLP
+26 
-35 GSVAPPATPA
+35 
-45 PLGRYIRW
+45 
-53 QMLLAVVGIILLTLL
+53 MLLAVVGIILLTLL
-68 MGVTTYN
+68 MGATAYN

-104 HTHDIDN
+104 HTHEIDR

-126 QGQVVPDLAERWV
+126 QGRVVPDLAERWTAPDGLV
-139 ALNELAYTFTLSE
+139 YTFTLRE
-152 NQYWHDG
+152 NQFWHDG
-159 KPVTIDDVLFTIGMM
+159 KPVTIDDLLFTIEMM

-189 RSVTVEPVDEY
+189 RSVTVEPVDEH
-200 TVHLLLD
+200 TVRLLLD
-207 EPFAPFLDFTTVG
+207 EPFAPFLDFTTIG

-232 SELLTSPLNARPV
+232 SELLTSPLNLRPV
-245 GNGPMQV
+245 GNGPMQA

-263 RNPYSDEDIPMV
+263 RNPYSSEDIPMV

-293 TEGKLDGVS
+293 TEGELDGVS

-308 IALAQARTDLQLF
+308 ISLAQARTDMQLF

-326 TYVGVIFNLQKPD
+326 TYVGVVFNLQNPD

-345 ATVRRALYH
+345 AIVRRALYH
-354 ALNRERLLYDV
+354 ALDREQLLHDV
-365 VGGHSV
+365 VGGHGV

-391 DYNPDE
+391 DYDPDE
-397 ARRLLGESGWVD
+397 ARRLLDESGWVD
-409 SDDDGTRDKD
+409 TDGDGTRDKD
-419 GQPMQLTLLTNDDPT
+419 GLPMQLILLTNDGPT

-451 KVGVDSVSF
+451 KVAVESVSF
-460 ASFVREFLTQRD
+460 GGFVSDFLTPRR
-472 FDAAL
+472 FEAVL

-501 NYGGWLNP
+501 NYGGWSNQE
-509 KADALMIEARSTVDW
+509 ADALVIEARSTVDPE
-524 KKRRALYVQ
+524 KRRALYAQ

-587 VPANQPLSEN
+587 VPANQPLSEE

>member
-1 MSEQQQF
+1 
-8 GRSAN
+8 
-13 PGAPGAA
+13 
-20 QTPRLP
+20 
-26 TTPPSGYLP
+26 
-35 GSVAPPATPA
+35 
-45 PLGRYIRW
+45 
-53 QMLLAVVGIILLTLL
+53 MLLAVVGIILLTLL
-68 MGVTTYN
+68 MGATAYN

-104 HTHDIDN
+104 HTHEIDR

-126 QGQVVPDLAERWV
+126 QGRVVPDLAERWTAPDGLV
-139 ALNELAYTFTLSE
+139 YTFTLRE
-152 NQYWHDG
+152 NQFWHDG
-159 KPVTIDDVLFTIGMM
+159 KPVTIDDLLFTIEMM

-189 RSVTVEPVDEY
+189 RSVTVEPVDEH
-200 TVHLLLD
+200 TVRLLLD
-207 EPFAPFLDFTTVG
+207 EPFAPFLDFTTIG

-232 SELLTSPLNARPV
+232 SELLTSPLNLRPV
-245 GNGPMQV
+245 GNGPMQA

-263 RNPYSDEDIPMV
+263 RNPYSSEDIPMV

-293 TEGKLDGVS
+293 TEGELDGVS

-308 IALAQARTDLQLF
+308 ISLAQARTDMQLF

-326 TYVGVIFNLQKPD
+326 TYVGVVFNLQNPD

-345 ATVRRALYH
+345 AIVRRALYH
-354 ALNRERLLYDV
+354 ALDREQLLHDV
-365 VGGHSV
+365 VGGHGV

-391 DYNPDE
+391 DYDPDE
-397 ARRLLGESGWVD
+397 SRRLLNESGWVD
-409 SDDDGTRDKD
+409 TDGDGTRDKD
-419 GQPMQLTLLTNDDPT
+419 GLPMQLILLTNDGPT

-451 KVGVDSVSF
+451 KVVVESVSF
-460 ASFVREFLTQRD
+460 GGFVSDFLTPRR
-472 FDAAL
+472 FEAAL

-491 YHSSQITTGQ
+491 YHSSQIATGQ
-501 NYGGWLNP
+501 NYGGWSNQE
-509 KADALMIEARSTVDW
+509 ADALVIEARSTVDPE
-524 KKRRALYVQ
+524 KRRALYAQ

-587 VPANQPLSEN
+587 VPANQPLSEE

>member
-1 MSEQQQF
+1 
-8 GRSAN
+8 
-13 PGAPGAA
+13 
-20 QTPRLP
+20 
-26 TTPPSGYLP
+26 
-35 GSVAPPATPA
+35 
-45 PLGRYIRW
+45 
-53 QMLLAVVGIILLTLL
+53 MLLAVVGIILLTLL
-68 MGVTTYN
+68 MGATAYN

-104 HTHDIDN
+104 HTHEIDR

-126 QGQVVPDLAERWV
+126 QGRVVPDLAERWTAPDGLV
-139 ALNELAYTFTLSE
+139 YTFTLRE
-152 NQYWHDG
+152 NQFWHDG
-159 KPVTIDDVLFTIGMM
+159 KPVTIDDLLFTIEMM

-189 RSVTVEPVDEY
+189 RSVTVEPVDEH
-200 TVHLLLD
+200 TVRLLLD
-207 EPFAPFLDFTTVG
+207 EPFAPFLDFTTIG

-232 SELLTSPLNARPV
+232 SELLTSPLNLRPV
-245 GNGPMQV
+245 GNGPMQA

-263 RNPYSDEDIPMV
+263 RNPYSSEDIPMV

-293 TEGKLDGVS
+293 TEGELDGVS

-308 IALAQARTDLQLF
+308 ISLAQARTDMQLF

-326 TYVGVIFNLQKPD
+326 TYVGVVFNLQNPD

-345 ATVRRALYH
+345 AIVRRALYH
-354 ALNRERLLYDV
+354 ALDREQLLNDV
-365 VGGHSV
+365 VGGHGV

-391 DYNPDE
+391 DYDPDE
-397 ARRLLGESGWVD
+397 ARRLLDESGWVD
-409 SDDDGTRDKD
+409 TDGDGTRDKD
-419 GQPMQLTLLTNDDPT
+419 GLPMQLILLTNDGPT

-451 KVGVDSVSF
+451 KVAVESVSF
-460 ASFVREFLTQRD
+460 GGFVSDFLTPRR
-472 FDAAL
+472 FEAVL

-491 YHSSQITTGQ
+491 YHSSQIATGQ
-501 NYGGWLNP
+501 NYGGWSNQE
-509 KADALMIEARSTVDW
+509 ADALVIEARSTVDPE
-524 KKRRALYVQ
+524 KRRALYAQ

-587 VPANQPLSEN
+587 VPANQPLSEE

>member
-1 MSEQQQF
+1 
-8 GRSAN
+8 
-13 PGAPGAA
+13 
-20 QTPRLP
+20 
-26 TTPPSGYLP
+26 
-35 GSVAPPATPA
+35 
-45 PLGRYIRW
+45 
-53 QMLLAVVGIILLTLL
+53 MLLAVVGIILLTLL
-68 MGVTTYN
+68 MGATAYN

-104 HTHDIDN
+104 HTHEIDR

-126 QGQVVPDLAERWV
+126 QGRVVPDLAERWTAPDGLV
-139 ALNELAYTFTLSE
+139 YTFTLRE
-152 NQYWHDG
+152 NQFWHDG
-159 KPVTIDDVLFTIGMM
+159 KPVTIDDLLFTIEMM

-189 RSVTVEPVDEY
+189 RSVTVEPVDEH
-200 TVHLLLD
+200 TVRLLLD
-207 EPFAPFLDFTTVG
+207 EPFAPFLDFTTIG

-232 SELLTSPLNARPV
+232 SELLTSPLNLRPV
-245 GNGPMQV
+245 GNGPMQA

-263 RNPYSDEDIPMV
+263 RNPYSSEDIPMV

-293 TEGKLDGVS
+293 TEGELDGVS

-308 IALAQARTDLQLF
+308 ISLAQARTDMQLF

-326 TYVGVIFNLQKPD
+326 TYVGVVFNLQNPD

-345 ATVRRALYH
+345 AIVRRALYH
-354 ALNRERLLYDV
+354 ALDREQLLHDV
-365 VGGHSV
+365 VGGHGV

-391 DYNPDE
+391 DYDPDE
-397 ARRLLGESGWVD
+397 ARRLLDESGWVD
-409 SDDDGTRDKD
+409 TDGDGTRDKN
-419 GQPMQLTLLTNDDPT
+419 GLPMQLILLTNDGPT
-434 RIALIEQIAAD
+434 RISLIEQIAAD

-451 KVGVDSVSF
+451 KVVVESVSF
-460 ASFVREFLTQRD
+460 GGFVSDFLTPRR
-472 FDAAL
+472 FEAAL

-491 YHSSQITTGQ
+491 YHSSQIATGQ
-501 NYGGWLNP
+501 NYGGWSNQE
-509 KADALMIEARSTVDW
+509 ADALVIEARSTVDPE
-524 KKRRALYVQ
+524 KRRALYAQ

-587 VPANQPLSEN
+587 VPANQPLSEE

>member
-1 MSEQQQF
+1 
-8 GRSAN
+8 
-13 PGAPGAA
+13 
-20 QTPRLP
+20 
-26 TTPPSGYLP
+26 
-35 GSVAPPATPA
+35 
-45 PLGRYIRW
+45 
-53 QMLLAVVGIILLTLL
+53 MLLAVVGIILLTLL
-68 MGVTTYN
+68 MGATAYN

-104 HTHDIDN
+104 HTHEIDR

-126 QGQVVPDLAERWV
+126 QGRVVPDLAERWTAPDGLV
-139 ALNELAYTFTLSE
+139 YTFTLRE
-152 NQYWHDG
+152 NQFWHDG
-159 KPVTIDDVLFTIGMM
+159 KPVTIDDLLFTIEMM

-189 RSVTVEPVDEY
+189 RSVTVEPVNEH
-200 TVHLLLD
+200 TVRLLLD
-207 EPFAPFLDFTTVG
+207 EPFAPFLDFTTIG

-232 SELLTSPLNARPV
+232 SELLTSPLNLRPV
-245 GNGPMQV
+245 GNGPMQA

-263 RNPYSDEDIPMV
+263 RNPYSSEDIPMV

-293 TEGKLDGVS
+293 TEGELDGVS

-308 IALAQARTDLQLF
+308 ISLAQARTDMQLF

-326 TYVGVIFNLQKPD
+326 TYVGVVFNLQNPD

-345 ATVRRALYH
+345 AIVRRALYH
-354 ALNRERLLYDV
+354 ALDREQLLHDV
-365 VGGHSV
+365 VGGHGV

-391 DYNPDE
+391 DYDPDE
-397 ARRLLGESGWVD
+397 ARRLLDESGWVD
-409 SDDDGTRDKD
+409 TDGDGTRDKD
-419 GQPMQLTLLTNDDPT
+419 GLPMQLILLTNDGPT

-451 KVGVDSVSF
+451 KVVVESVSF
-460 ASFVREFLTQRD
+460 GGFVSDFLTPRR
-472 FDAAL
+472 FEAAL

-491 YHSSQITTGQ
+491 YHSSQIATGQ
-501 NYGGWLNP
+501 NYGGWSNQE
-509 KADALMIEARSTVDW
+509 ADALVIEARSTVDPE
-524 KKRRALYVQ
+524 KRRALYAQ

-587 VPANQPLSEN
+587 VPANQPLSEE

>member
-1 MSEQQQF
+1 MSEQQPF
-8 GRSAN
+8 RRPAN
-13 PGAPGAA
+13 PGA
-20 QTPRLP
+20 QTPPQAHRLH
-26 TTPPSGYLP
+26 TTPSGYLSGP
-35 GSVAPPATPA
+35 TASPA

-53 QMLLAVVGIILLTLL
+53 QMLLAVVGIILLTFL
-68 MGVTTYN
+68 MGATAYN

-104 HTHDIDN
+104 HTHDIDR

-126 QGQVVPDLAERWV
+126 QGRVVPDLAERWTAPDGLV
-139 ALNELAYTFTLSE
+139 YTFTLRE
-152 NQYWHDG
+152 NQFWHDG
-159 KPVTIDDVLFTIGMM
+159 KPVTIDDVLFTIEMM
-174 QNPDSPILPDLAELW
+174 QSQDSPILPDLAELW
-189 RSVTVEPVDEY
+189 RSVTVEPVNEH
-200 TVHLLLD
+200 TVRLLLD
-207 EPFAPFLDFTTVG
+207 EPFAPFLDFTTIG

-232 SELLTSPLNARPV
+232 SELLTSPLNSRPV

-263 RNPYSDEDIPMV
+263 RNPYSGGEIPMV

-281 FYPDYPSIYAAY
+281 FYPDYPAIYAAY
-293 TEGKLDGVS
+293 TEGELDGVS

-308 IALAQARTDLQLF
+308 IGLAQARTDMQLF

-326 TYVGVIFNLQKPD
+326 TYVGVIFNLQNPD

-345 ATVRRALYH
+345 ANVRRALYH
-354 ALNRERLLYDV
+354 ALDRERLLDDV
-365 VGGHSV
+365 VGGHGV

-391 DYNPDE
+391 NYDPDE
-397 ARRLLGESGWVD
+397 AQRLLNESGWVD
-409 SDDDGTRDKD
+409 TDGDGTRDKD
-419 GQPMQLTLLTNDDPT
+419 GLPMQLILLTNDGPI

-445 WQAVGV
+445 WRAVGV
-451 KVGVDSVSF
+451 NAVVESVSF
-460 ASFVREFLTQRD
+460 GGFVREFLTPRR

-501 NYGGWLNP
+501 NYGGWSNQE
-509 KADALMIEARSTVDW
+509 ADTLVIEARSTVDPE
-524 KKRRALYVQ
+524 KRRALYAQ

>member
-1 MSEQQQF
+1 MSDQQPF
-8 GRSAN
+8 GRSGN
-13 PGAPGAA
+13 PGAQRAPQA
-20 QTPRLP
+20 PRLH
-26 TTPPSGYLP
+26 TTPSGYLP
-35 GSVAPPATPA
+35 GPTALPGASA

-68 MGVTTYN
+68 MGATAYN

-104 HTHDIDN
+104 HTHEIDR

-126 QGQVVPDLAERWV
+126 QGRVVPDLAERWTAPDGLV
-139 ALNELAYTFTLSE
+139 YTFTLRE
-152 NQYWHDG
+152 NQFWHDG
-159 KPVTIDDVLFTIGMM
+159 KPVTIDDLLFTIEMM

-189 RSVTVEPVDEY
+189 RSVTVEPVDEH
-200 TVHLLLD
+200 TVRLLLD
-207 EPFAPFLDFTTVG
+207 EPFAPFLDFTTIG

-232 SELLTSPLNARPV
+232 SELLTSPLNLRPV
-245 GNGPMQV
+245 GNGPMQA

-263 RNPYSDEDIPMV
+263 HNPYSSEDIPMV

-293 TEGKLDGVS
+293 TEGELDGVS

-308 IALAQARTDLQLF
+308 ISLAQARTDMQLF

-326 TYVGVIFNLQKPD
+326 TYVGVVFNLQNPD

-345 ATVRRALYH
+345 AIVRRALYH
-354 ALNRERLLYDV
+354 ALDREQLLNDV
-365 VGGHSV
+365 VGGHGV

-391 DYNPDE
+391 DYDPDE
-397 ARRLLGESGWVD
+397 ARRLLDESGWVD
-409 SDDDGTRDKD
+409 TDGDGTRDKD
-419 GQPMQLTLLTNDDPT
+419 GLPMQLILLTNDGPT

-451 KVGVDSVSF
+451 KVVVESVSF
-460 ASFVREFLTQRD
+460 GGFVSDFLTPRR
-472 FDAAL
+472 FEAAL

-482 TGDPDPFPL
+482 AGDPDPFPL
-491 YHSSQITTGQ
+491 YHSSQIATGQ
-501 NYGGWLNP
+501 NYGGWSNQE
-509 KADALMIEARSTVDW
+509 ADALVIEARSTVDPE
-524 KKRRALYVQ
+524 KRRALYAQ

-587 VPANQPLSEN
+587 VPANQPLSEE

>member
-1 MSEQQQF
+1 
-8 GRSAN
+8 
-13 PGAPGAA
+13 
-20 QTPRLP
+20 
-26 TTPPSGYLP
+26 
-35 GSVAPPATPA
+35 
-45 PLGRYIRW
+45 
-53 QMLLAVVGIILLTLL
+53 MLLAVVGIILLTLL
-68 MGVTTYN
+68 MGATAYN

-104 HTHDIDN
+104 HTHEIDR

-126 QGQVVPDLAERWV
+126 QGRVVPDLAERWTAPDGLV
-139 ALNELAYTFTLSE
+139 YTFTLRE
-152 NQYWHDG
+152 NQFWHDG
-159 KPVTIDDVLFTIGMM
+159 KPVTIDDLLFTIEMM

-189 RSVTVEPVDEY
+189 RSVTVEPVNEH
-200 TVHLLLD
+200 TVRLLLD
-207 EPFAPFLDFTTVG
+207 EPFAPFLDFTTIG

-232 SELLTSPLNARPV
+232 SELLTSPLNLRPV
-245 GNGPMQV
+245 GNGPMQA

-263 RNPYSDEDIPMV
+263 RNPYSSEDIPMV

-293 TEGKLDGVS
+293 TEGELDGVS

-308 IALAQARTDLQLF
+308 ISLAQARTDMQLF

-326 TYVGVIFNLQKPD
+326 TYVGVVFNLQNPD

-345 ATVRRALYH
+345 AIVRRALYH
-354 ALNRERLLYDV
+354 ALDREQLLHDV
-365 VGGHSV
+365 VGGHGV

-391 DYNPDE
+391 DYDPDE
-397 ARRLLGESGWVD
+397 ARRLLDESGWVD
-409 SDDDGTRDKD
+409 TDGDGTRDKN
-419 GQPMQLTLLTNDDPT
+419 GLPMQLILLTNDGPT

-451 KVGVDSVSF
+451 KVVVESVSF
-460 ASFVREFLTQRD
+460 GGFVSDFLTPRR
-472 FDAAL
+472 FEAAL

-491 YHSSQITTGQ
+491 YHSSQIATGQ
-501 NYGGWLNP
+501 NYGGWSNQE
-509 KADALMIEARSTVDW
+509 ADALVIEARSTVDPE
-524 KKRRALYVQ
+524 KRRALYAQ

-587 VPANQPLSEN
+587 VPANQPLSEE

>member
-1 MSEQQQF
+1 MSDQQPF
-8 GRSAN
+8 GRSGN
-13 PGAPGAA
+13 PGAQRAPQA
-20 QTPRLP
+20 PRLH
-26 TTPPSGYLP
+26 TTPSGYLP
-35 GSVAPPATPA
+35 GPTARPGASA

-68 MGVTTYN
+68 MGATAYN

-104 HTHDIDN
+104 HTHEIDR

-126 QGQVVPDLAERWV
+126 QGRVVPDLAERWTAPDGLV
-139 ALNELAYTFTLSE
+139 YTFTLRE
-152 NQYWHDG
+152 NQFWHDG
-159 KPVTIDDVLFTIGMM
+159 KPVTIDDLLFTIEMM

-189 RSVTVEPVDEY
+189 RSVTVEPVDEH
-200 TVHLLLD
+200 TVRLLLD
-207 EPFAPFLDFTTVG
+207 EPFAPFLDFTTIG

-232 SELLTSPLNARPV
+232 SELLTSPLNLRPV
-245 GNGPMQV
+245 GNGPMQA

-263 RNPYSDEDIPMV
+263 RNPYSSEDIPMV

-293 TEGKLDGVS
+293 TEGELDGVS

-308 IALAQARTDLQLF
+308 ISLAQARTDMQLF

-326 TYVGVIFNLQKPD
+326 TYVGVVFNLQNPD

-345 ATVRRALYH
+345 AIVRRALYH
-354 ALNRERLLYDV
+354 ALDREQLLHDV
-365 VGGHSV
+365 VGGHGV

-391 DYNPDE
+391 DYDPDE
-397 ARRLLGESGWVD
+397 ARRLLDESGWVD
-409 SDDDGTRDKD
+409 TDGDGTRDKD
-419 GQPMQLTLLTNDDPT
+419 GLPMQLILLTNDGPT

-451 KVGVDSVSF
+451 KVVVESVSF
-460 ASFVREFLTQRD
+460 GGFVSDFLTPRR
-472 FDAAL
+472 FEAAL

-491 YHSSQITTGQ
+491 YHSSQIATGQ
-501 NYGGWLNP
+501 NYGGWSNQE
-509 KADALMIEARSTVDW
+509 ADALVIEARSTVDPE
-524 KKRRALYVQ
+524 KRRALYAQ

-587 VPANQPLSEN
+587 VPANQPLSEE